1 MHFSRIKLENWRN
14 FRRIEVPLQ
23 LRAFLVGANA
33 SGKSN
38 FLDVFRFLRDLVIP
52 GGGFQDAVE
61 RRGGVSILRS
71 LAARHPHTDIVIEV
85 DLSEHNQTQWRY
97 RLVFNYNQQR
107 RRAILKEEEIWQAG
121 QLILHRPDAE
131 DENDEARLTQTYLE
145 QTFAN
150 REFRPIAEFF
160 QSISYSHIV
169 PQLVRDPE
177 RSLGRQADPFGG
189 DFLERIAATSRK
201 VQESRLKRIQ
211 QALRVAV
218 PQLSA
223 LELYRDEKGV
233 AHLRGRYEH
242 WRPQGAWQTETE
254 FSDGTL
260 RLIGLLW
267 ALQDGNGPLLLEEP
281 ELSLHPGVVRYLPQM
296 MQRIQRQRKQAF
308 RQIFVSTHSV
318 ELLSGEGLAPDEMVL
333 FQIHKEGTE
342 VKTGAEIPEIVQELR
357 AGLTMAEAVI
367 PRTEPKNIYQ
377 LSLWGEE

>member
-242 WRPQGAWQTETE
+242 WRPQGTWQTETE